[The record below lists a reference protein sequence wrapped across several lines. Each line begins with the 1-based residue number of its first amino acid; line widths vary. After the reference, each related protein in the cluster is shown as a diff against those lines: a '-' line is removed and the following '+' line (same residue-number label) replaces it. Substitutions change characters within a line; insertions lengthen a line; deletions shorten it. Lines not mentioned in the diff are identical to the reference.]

1 MAIDHAIQHRAEERA
16 GALPPLLVAAERV
29 ASTVA
34 QGVHGRR
41 RVGQGD
47 SFWQFRPYAAGEA
60 IHRIDLRETAKS
72 DRAFVRGNER
82 EAAQS
87 VWLWNDRSPSLD
99 YRSSRD
105 LSSQ

>member
-47 SFWQFRPYAAGEA
+47 SFWQFRPYAAGGA
-60 IHRIDLRETAKS
+60 IHRIDLRGTGKT
-72 DRAFVRGNER
+72 DPGFVRGTR
-82 EAAQS
+82 RGGGHSGSRWDKRAATIGYYS
-87 VWLWNDRSPSLD
+87 A
-99 YRSSRD
+99 RD
-105 LSSQ
+105 TPTK